1 MTMPD
6 AALVGREHK
15 LHLAE
20 QLLEESVAGSPRVK
34 RERS

>member
-6 AALVGREHK
+6 AALVGREHA

-20 QLLEESVAGSPRVK
+20 QLLEESVAGCPRVE